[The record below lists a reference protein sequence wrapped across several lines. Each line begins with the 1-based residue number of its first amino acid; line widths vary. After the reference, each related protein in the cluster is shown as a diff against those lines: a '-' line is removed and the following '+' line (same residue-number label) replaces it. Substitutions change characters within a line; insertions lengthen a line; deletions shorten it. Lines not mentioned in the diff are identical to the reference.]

1 MLKQSMDFPG
11 FRPETFPRLQT
22 PHCDRMSDPERRDPE
37 IFLRQAAQEGRG
49 RLKIFLGAA
58 PGVGKTYEM
67 LTDGMQRLK
76 AGVDVAVGVVETHG
90 RHETEALLHG
100 HEVIPRRE
108 VDHQG
113 HGLTEMD
120 LDAILA
126 RHPALVL
133 VDELAHSNAPGSR
146 HPKRYQDVE
155 ELLDAGIDVYS
166 TVNIQ
171 HVESL
176 NDIVA
181 SFTRVRVRETVPDS
195 ILEMAEIE
203 VVDIPPD
210 ELIERLKEGKVY
222 VPAEASR
229 ALNHF
234 FSKSNLTALREMALR
249 RAAQAVDAQMLDYV
263 RAHALAGS
271 FAAGERIVVAISE
284 LPSAQG
290 LVRAAKRL
298 ADALRGPWTAV
309 HIETQRSLAF
319 TAEERAH
326 LADTMALASRLGAT
340 TATIPASSV
349 VEGLRQ
355 YATDARA
362 TQIVIGKASRSW
374 WFELRHGSVVDRLVR
389 NMGDVAVHVLPG
401 EETAHHRR
409 TRRAATSPWG
419 KPSDYLWSTAMIAM
433 MTAVGRLLVQTIAL
447 GNIALL
453 YLVPV
458 MFAAASFGLRAG
470 LFAGLLSSLAYNFF
484 FLPPTGTLTVSNPEN
499 VISILVLLGVAIVT
513 SQFAARVRAQA
524 DLAHGSARQN
534 AALAG
539 FSRQLTAA
547 ASQDELMHA
556 ICGEVGRL
564 FDVRTVLLLPSPDGP
579 QLRAAVPPEDRLEQI
594 EKAAA
599 QWAMDNEQPAGRG
612 SSTLTASDWLFHP
625 LRTTRG
631 VLGVLGL
638 AREDAGEPLRSDQL
652 PLLMSLLDQASI
664 AFDRMALEEEM
675 LDARQIRERDRLR
688 SALLSS
694 VSHDLRTPL
703 TTIISAIHELKRQHP
718 SDLADTVEAEAQRLT
733 RFVANLLDMARVEA
747 GALPLK
753 IEPIDL
759 FDAVAG
765 AVHDTRQSLAG
776 HEVKVDIL
784 PDIPLVRVDPTLLH
798 HILINLLDNAGRYA
812 DPDTPVIIRGQR
824 LHDAITLSVID
835 EGPGIP
841 LGSEAR
847 VFDTF
852 TRMEGSDRAKHGTGL
867 GLAIV
872 KGFAEA
878 MGLGVS
884 AANRGDPTGACF
896 TLRFPQTLILS
907 PLPDEDIL

>member
-1 MLKQSMDFPG
+1 M
-11 FRPETFPRLQT
+11 T
-22 PHCDRMSDPERRDPE
+22 DPDRRDPE
-37 IFLRQAAQEGRG
+37 AFLRQAAQEGRG

-67 LTDGMQRLK
+67 LTDGMQRRK
-76 AGVDVAVGVVETHG
+76 AGIDVVVGVVETHG
-90 RHETEALLHG
+90 RRETEALLVG
-100 HEVIPRRE
+100 HEIIPRQMI
-108 VDHQG
+108 DHMG
-113 HGLTEMD
+113 HRLGEMD
-120 LDAILA
+120 IDAILE
-126 RHPALVL
+126 RRPDLVL
-133 VDELAHSNAPGSR
+133 VDELAHTNASGSR

-176 NDIVA
+176 NDVVA
-181 SFTRVRVRETVPDS
+181 SFTRVRVRETVPDT

-210 ELIERLKEGKVY
+210 ELIERLKDGKVY
-222 VPAEASR
+222 IPQEATR
-229 ALNHF
+229 ALSHF

-271 FAAGERIVVAISE
+271 FAAGERILVAISE
-284 LPSAQG
+284 IPSAQG

-298 ADALRGPWTAV
+298 ADALKAPWSAV

-319 TAEERAH
+319 TPDEREQ

-340 TATIPASSV
+340 TATIAAPSV
-349 VEGLRQ
+349 FEGLRH
-355 YATDARA
+355 YIGDARA
-362 TQIVIGKASRSW
+362 TQIVVGKSARPW
-374 WFELRHGSVVDRLVR
+374 WFEMRHGSVVDRLVR
-389 NMGDVAVHVLPG
+389 ELGDVAVHVLPG
-401 EETAHHRR
+401 DDPARSPR
-409 TRRAATSPWG
+409 NATKVIGQGWGSPT
-419 KPSDYLWSTAMIAM
+419 DYIWSTLMIVG
-433 MTAVGRLLVQTIAL
+433 MTALGRLLIEIIDL

-453 YLVPV
+453 YLIPV
-458 MFAAASFGLRAG
+458 MFAAASFSLRAG

-524 DLAHGSARQN
+524 DLAQSSARQN
-534 AALAG
+534 AALAS
-539 FSRQLTAA
+539 FSRQLTAS
-547 ASQDELMHA
+547 ASQEELMQA
-556 ICGEVGRL
+556 ICAEVSRL
-564 FDVRTVLLLPSPDGP
+564 LSVRTVLLLPSRDGP
-579 QLRAAVPPEDRLEQI
+579 QLCAAFPPEDRMEQI

-638 AREDAGEPLRSDQL
+638 AREDAGAPLRSDQI

-675 LDARQIRERDRLR
+675 LEARQIGERDRLR

-703 TTIISAIHELKRQHP
+703 TTIISGMHELKRQQP
-718 SDLADTVEAEAQRLT
+718 SDLLDSVAAEAQRLN

-753 IEPIDL
+753 VEPTDL

-765 AVHDTRQSLAG
+765 AVHDTRQSLVG

-784 PDIPLVRVDPTLLH
+784 PNIPLVRLDPTLLH
-798 HILINLLDNAGRYA
+798 HCLINLLDNAGRYA
-812 DPDTPVIIRGQR
+812 DPGTPVRVKGRR
-824 LHDAITLSVID
+824 LPDTITLSVLD

-841 LGSEAR
+841 VGGETR

-852 TRMEGSDRAKHGTGL
+852 TRLEGSDRVKHGTGL

-878 MGLGVS
+878 MGLTVS
-884 AANRGDPTGACF
+884 ASNNIEPFGACF
-896 TLRFPQTLILS
+896 TITIPQALIITD
-907 PLPDEDIL
+907 LPHEDIL